1 MTPRVDRYGS
11 LTYRSSGFASS
22 LKTQRISVSH
32 TFSFGNSDKISEM
45 ISSIPQLTH
54 EQHFV
59 FGYNREGRFH
69 PFAKRATAEDRWTVQ
84 YGRAQRFPMSF
95 RQECLETARLIQ
107 RQTRE
112 PITVLFSGG
121 IDSEVALRSFYE
133 AGIPVTAAILKF
145 KNELNAH
152 DTSWAQV
159 TCDELKI
166 PTKILELDL
175 LSFWQSEDA
184 LRYAD
189 ETQCISP
196 QFLTT
201 MWMLDRCDGYCV
213 LGSGENF
220 LTFRTPT
227 SRTIGWSLVEKEKVA
242 TWYRYFIAKNRAG
255 CPGFFQYTPELMLSW
270 MLDPA
275 AVAFWRKHAGLIRD
289 SIPMKFPI
297 YRQHFSLRPR
307 PKFTGFEKVATEDL
321 ELRRKL
327 EARFADSV
335 GTFETTAEDLVLS
348 LSPDP
353 RVFPAPRFWETS
365 F

>member
-1 MTPRVDRYGS
+1 MA
-11 LTYRSSGFASS
+11 YRRSGLVSR

-32 TFSFGNSDKISEM
+32 TFSGSKSDKISAMNRDSNPELPP
-45 ISSIPQLTH
+45 SSVPHLTH

-59 FGYNREGRFH
+59 FGYNRDGQFR
-69 PFAKRATAEDRWTVQ
+69 PFAKRENREDQWRVQ
-84 YGRAQRFPMSF
+84 YGRAKRFPMTF
-95 RQECLETARLIQ
+95 RQECLEAARLIQ
-107 RQTRE
+107 RQTQL

-145 KNELNAH
+145 KGGLNAH
-152 DTSWAQV
+152 DTAWARV

-166 PTKILELDL
+166 PVKTYELDL
-175 LSFWQSEDA
+175 LSFWNSSEA
-184 LRYAD
+184 LKYAD
-189 ETQCISP
+189 ETQCVSP

-201 MWMLDRCDGYCV
+201 MWLLDQCEGYCV

-242 TWYRYFIAKNRAG
+242 AWYRYFISRNRPG

-289 SIPMKFPI
+289 SIPMKFSI
-297 YRQHFSLRPR
+297 YRQHFALRPR
-307 PKFTGFEKVATEDL
+307 PKFTGFENVAAEDAILRQEL
-321 ELRRKL
+321 ET
-327 EARFADSV
+327 RFADAR
-335 GTFETTAEDLVLS
+335 GTYETTAEDLVNA

-353 RVFPAPRFWETS
+353 AAFPSPRFWETS